1 MTVWSK
7 KGHPLPSIDSIGNTW
22 RLSSSPV
29 VKGLLVGFN
38 DSKGGLNLYLV
49 GSNKRVAH
57 KFSD

>member
-38 DSKGGLNLYLV
+38 DSKG
-49 GSNKRVAH
+49 
-57 KFSD
+57 D